1 MVLEVQ
7 NWPASVGDIR
17 DAGLIPG
24 SGRSPGGGNGN
35 RPQYSCLENS
45 MDRGA
50 QWATVHGAAKS
61 QTKLNN
67 WAHAHTHIIEGDA
80 LGLWSWG
87 CCPPQDVIC
96 FGGGTSLVHFNFRS
110 PAGVQFQDC
119 GGGLFGKDMWMK
131 VQGPQS
137 LAAIWIV
144 PLVWSLPMRF
154 KSSLC
159 SLWFQVRRMGEI
171 WIYYYGEL

>member
-1 MVLEVQ
+1 MVKNPSANARDV
-7 NWPASVGDIR
+7 R

-24 SGRSPGGGNGN
+24 SGKSPGGGNGN

-50 QWATVHGAAKS
+50 WWATVHGAAKS

-67 WAHAHTHIIEGDA
+67 WAHAHTHYWRRGSWSVI
-80 LGLWSWG
+80 LGVLSTSR
-87 CCPPQDVIC
+87 CHLL
-96 FGGGTSLVHFNFRS
+96 GGGNSLVHFNFRS

-159 SLWFQVRRMGEI
+159 SLWFQVRRVGEI
-171 WIYYYGEL
+171 WIYYYGDL